1 MDLPADQL
9 RALAAVVD
17 GGSFEAASRMLSIT
31 PSAVSQRIKALESE
45 VGRVLVV
52 RSKPAR
58 LTESGSIVMRMA
70 RQVDLLG
77 RETAAALRPGS
88 RVLTTIPL
96 VVNADSLATW
106 FLDAV
111 AAVDGVTFDI
121 TTEDQAHSAALLRE
135 GTVMA
140 ALTSQSEPVQGCV
153 STRVGSM
160 TYRATASA
168 EFARSWQCDGTDSSQ
183 LEVAPVVVFDRKDS
197 LQDEYLHSRG
207 VDPQSPPRH
216 HVPASSDFLRAVS
229 LGFGW
234 GMLPDEQA
242 AGLVASGVLVVLPGS
257 PIEVPLYWQQWSFDS
272 AALASVAA
280 AVAVGAPNGRR
291 STPV

>member
-17 GGSFEAASRMLSIT
+17 CGSFEAASRLLSIT
-31 PSAVSQRIKALESE
+31 ASAVSQRVKALENE

-58 LTESGSIVMRMA
+58 LTESGSILMRMA
-70 RQVDLLG
+70 RQVDLLE
-77 RETAAALRPGS
+77 RETAAALHPGTQ
-88 RVLTTIPL
+88 VMTTISL

-111 AAVDGVTFDI
+111 AGVEGVAFDI
-121 TTEDQAHSAALLRE
+121 TREDQAHSAALLRD

-140 ALTSQSEPVQGCV
+140 AVTSVSEPVQGCV
-153 STRVGSM
+153 SMLVGAM

-168 EFARSWQCDGTDSSQ
+168 EFARSWDCGGPDRSPLSA
-183 LEVAPVVVFDRKDS
+183 APMVVFDRKDT
-197 LQDEYLHSRG
+197 LQDEYLQSRG
-207 VDPQSPPRH
+207 VDPLVPPRH
-216 HVPASSDFLRAVS
+216 HVPGSADLLRAVE
-229 LGFGW
+229 LGLGW

-242 AGLVASGVLVVLPGS
+242 ADLVASGDLVVLAGA

-272 AALASVAA
+272 TALASVAA
-280 AVAVGAPNGRR
+280 AVAAGAPSGARGWAL
-291 STPV
+291 